1 LASLTQV
8 NKLITL
14 PFKSK
19 LITTMIKEI
28 EPPNAAPKS
37 FEKAYAVQIFAS
49 AIFLL
54 LSFSGALENF
64 AFGLN
69 LGPVFV

>member
-1 LASLTQV
+1 
-8 NKLITL
+8 
-14 PFKSK
+14 
-19 LITTMIKEI
+19 MIKEI

-49 AIFLL
+49 TIFPL

-69 LGPVFV
+69 LGPVFVLVY

>member
-1 LASLTQV
+1 
-8 NKLITL
+8 
-14 PFKSK
+14 
-19 LITTMIKEI
+19 MIKEI

-37 FEKAYAVQIFAS
+37 FEKANALQIEAT
-49 AIFLL
+49 AIFPL

-64 AFGLN
+64 AFGSN